1 MEFSEEIEVFIA
13 DAARKHGVDPNL
25 IRAVVQRESAGD
37 PNAVSPKGAGGA
49 MQIMPATFRELGGKD
64 VFDPQENIDLGAQY
78 LGRQLEA
85 EGGDIPAAL
94 GRYNAGPTAYRRNAA
109 IHGPDPSQWP
119 EGVYDETRNYTTKIM
134 ADYATPAPVGETV
147 QVAEAEPVIDFYSR
161 RREQES
167 IDSANEARVVASN
180 IAEEPDETGEWDTD
194 FYGGSQYQKNAAA
207 FLKQNYDIDS
217 EDAPVSAGTRA
228 FLSFL
233 SSNDE
238 ELVAAYRVLYH
249 EGDLKRIP
257 LSEDIVV
264 RKSPS
269 DKWEMLDE
277 NAWNLDDLPGD
288 IADWTEIL
296 APILGETAAMGLVGI
311 AGLNPNTL
319 VTMSILA
326 VGAAAG
332 AGIRELAKKAV
343 GTQRRPWSEVQAEL
357 AQEAMFAAGGGLI
370 GNYGSRLV
378 GGIAEG

>member
-1 MEFSEEIEVFIA
+1 
-13 DAARKHGVDPNL
+13 
-25 IRAVVQRESAGD
+25 
-37 PNAVSPKGAGGA
+37 
-49 MQIMPATFRELGGKD
+49 
-64 VFDPQENIDLGAQY
+64 
-78 LGRQLEA
+78 
-85 EGGDIPAAL
+85 
-94 GRYNAGPTAYRRNAA
+94 
-109 IHGPDPSQWP
+109 
-119 EGVYDETRNYTTKIM
+119 M

-194 FYGGSQYQKNAAA
+194 FYGASQYQKNAAA

-238 ELVAAYRVLYH
+238 ELVAAYRVLYP

-378 GGIAEG
+378 GGIAEGYRRGGPGRGVIRLPGGWLPPGKESYDRVEIYRKLQELDPDLADLPIYEITDNVIFKNVGKQAEKISPHILGAEKRAVVEGLTKLLKLDLPKGQVHELIPRMAKLLDDLDASTVSE